1 MWLKVLIPVLF
12 LIHVLAQPPL
22 PPHAAEGLRSAVALQ
37 LLIQV
42 LLCIHVLV
50 QPPPQQ
56 KGCGLLWRCNC

>member
-1 MWLKVLIPVLF
+1 M
-12 LIHVLAQPPL
+12 
-22 PPHAAEGLRSAVALQ
+22 ALQ

-50 QPPPQQ
+50 QLPPQQ